1 MPLSKDFDPQPP
13 PTDQTRRPRCE
24 QALPLKAS
32 ITFSQNFTHF
42 LSYSYCRCLR
52 ISSAVSKEILEQ
64 RDWRSAKHQAHV
76 CRLNHHG
83 GSYLVL
89 RCVRVLPRGVH
100 VEFVH
105 SRCLFSFTPSCQQT
119 VAGESA
125 PCRERNHTEK
135 IYDWTFVVFCYASL
149 LICTEGG
156 LIYCV
161 LNIVLNIYCNAWF
174 TCGIA
179 AIMFLQGN
187 VRFALLLCSQVSY
200 VFSYSQRVTLHWNDG
215 ASAKASAIRI
225 GSVKIFIMSTQMHIN
240 AVRHRV
246 LSAS

>member
-1 MPLSKDFDPQPP
+1 MSQDLICCIEGDFRAARL
-13 PTDQTRRPRCE
+13 TICQTSGSCLQIKSSRRKLLGVAMC
-24 QALPLKAS
+24 
-32 ITFSQNFTHF
+32 
-42 LSYSYCRCLR
+42 
-52 ISSAVSKEILEQ
+52 Q
-64 RDWRSAKHQAHV
+64 R
-76 CRLNHHG
+76 
-83 GSYLVL
+83 
-89 RCVRVLPRGVH
+89 RVLPRGVH

-161 LNIVLNIYCNAWF
+161 LNIVLNIYSNAWF

-200 VFSYSQRVTLHWNDG
+200 VFSYSQRVILHWNDG

-246 LSAS
+246 VSAS